1 MPDLLDFYAIS
12 GSPVCVTAHRFIFMC
27 FLHITEDL
35 FIIGCILQWFSN
47 FLCQVTPKG
56 GPKFQGTF
64 VFSSAI
70 ASMPSEM
77 SSVILIVLSVKGIL
91 PSRLW
96 DLDLHLYCL
105 IKDFLWK
112 CLMLP
117 SVQIS
122 QKACLV
128 PEDLFSL
135 LGTMLRLG
143 TFFQPMMHSALGL
156 SFLALS

>member
-1 MPDLLDFYAIS
+1 MDVYCSDFQTFCAKS
-12 GSPVCVTAHRFIFMC
+12 HQREGQNFKAHLYSH
-27 FLHITEDL
+27 LHR
-35 FIIGCILQWFSN
+35 
-47 FLCQVTPKG
+47 
-56 GPKFQGTF
+56 
-64 VFSSAI
+64 I

-91 PSRLW
+91 SSRLR

-105 IKDFLWK
+105 IKHFHRK